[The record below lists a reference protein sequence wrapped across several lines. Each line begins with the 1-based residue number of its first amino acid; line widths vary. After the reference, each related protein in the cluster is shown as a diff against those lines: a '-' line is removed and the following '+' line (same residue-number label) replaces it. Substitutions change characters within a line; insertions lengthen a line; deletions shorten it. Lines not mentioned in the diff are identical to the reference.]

1 MVNSRFDSGVDRKG
15 LMPASVLGD
24 MYKRQARATGSQ
36 LIDAVFDGY
45 ATWRERSAA
54 VELAYRDWS
63 RAGAEDRERTYALY
77 IGALDREEHAAA
89 MYRALVKQAALSSLG
104 AESAPI

>member
-1 MVNSRFDSGVDRKG
+1 MYERRVRTE
-15 LMPASVLGD
+15 ASE
-24 MYKRQARATGSQ
+24 

-45 ATWRERSAA
+45 TAWRERSAA

-63 RAGAEDRERTYALY
+63 MAPADDRARSYAVY
-77 IGALDREEHAAA
+77 VGALDREEHAAA
-89 MYRALVKQAALSSLG
+89 VYRALVKQAEVTSLG

>member
-1 MVNSRFDSGVDRKG
+1 MHERR
-15 LMPASVLGD
+15 
-24 MYKRQARATGSQ
+24 ARTAGSE

-63 RAGAEDRERTYALY
+63 MAGANDRERAYALY
-77 IGALDREEHAAA
+77 VGALDREEHAAA
-89 MYRALVKQAALSSLG
+89 VYGALIEQAALTSLG
-104 AESAPI
+104 ADSAPI